1 LDEARPYLAVAP
13 TVVRVAADVPLPD
26 AGTALPRTPRDPVA
40 LEELAGRWG
49 LGGSLQRLLTT
60 LAA

>member
-1 LDEARPYLAVAP
+1 
-13 TVVRVAADVPLPD
+13 
-26 AGTALPRTPRDPVA
+26 LPRAPRDADA
-40 LEELAGRWG
+40 LRELAARWG